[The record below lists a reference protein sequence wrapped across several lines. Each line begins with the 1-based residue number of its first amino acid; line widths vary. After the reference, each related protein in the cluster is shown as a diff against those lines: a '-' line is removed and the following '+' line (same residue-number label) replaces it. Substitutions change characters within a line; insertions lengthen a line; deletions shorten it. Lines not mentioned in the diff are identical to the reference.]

1 MRNCGND
8 QRNIFNIYKK
18 IKYLILILTL
28 LTKNVS
34 LIITI
39 NISISINITNIIYML
54 VIEKGRVL

>member
-18 IKYLILILTL
+18 IKYLILI
-28 LTKNVS
+28 KNVS

-39 NISISINITNIIYML
+39 NISISINITHIIYML

>member
-1 MRNCGND
+1 M
-8 QRNIFNIYKK
+8 IKEIYLIYKK